1 MNAKAGLHVLSL
13 AVAVVVASAATL
25 ANDAMEQAATDGSRS
40 QQTNAAASSTKSDLL
55 RSEVSVVTTSQLPR
69 PTAASSRRVL
79 PIIVGTYR

>member
-1 MNAKAGLHVLSL
+1 MNAKAGLQVLSL

-55 RSEVSVVTTSQLPR
+55 RSEVSVVTASRLLR
-69 PTAASSRRVL
+69 PTSTRAGRVL